1 MSALDEILEGLGEQ
15 LDAVVA
21 LTAPTNVLLERMAK
35 RAKEEGRAD
44 DTPEA
49 IQNRLNTYD
58 KETTPVLDIYQQRGK
73 LVTMNGVGEID
84 AISEEIVKALDA
96 KLG

>member
-1 MSALDEILEGLGEQ
+1 
-15 LDAVVA
+15 
-21 LTAPTNVLLERMAK
+21 MAK

>member
-1 MSALDEILEGLGEQ
+1 
-15 LDAVVA
+15 
-21 LTAPTNVLLERMAK
+21 MAT

-73 LVTMNGVGEID
+73 LVTVNGVGEID

>member
-1 MSALDEILEGLGEQ
+1 
-15 LDAVVA
+15 
-21 LTAPTNVLLERMAK
+21 MAK

-73 LVTMNGVGEID
+73 LVTVNGVGEID